1 VDDLIDGL
9 VRLMAS
15 EAAFIGPLNLGNP
28 TEITIGELAE
38 QIVSM
43 TGARSPIDYQ
53 PAPRDD
59 PYRRCPDISLA
70 GERID
75 WVPRVGLEEG
85 LKHTV
90 AYFEKLL
97 SEQ

>member
-1 VDDLIDGL
+1 
-9 VRLMAS
+9 MW
-15 EAAFIGPLNLGNP
+15 
-28 TEITIGELAE
+28 ITILQASIS
-38 QIVSM
+38 IVSM
-43 TGARSPIDYQ
+43 IGARSSIDCQ

-59 PYRRCPDISLA
+59 PTRRCPDISLA

-75 WVPRVGLEEG
+75 WAPRVGLEEG

-97 SEQ
+97 SDQ